1 MYKKSRIMML
11 TCIKHLKLFFRKP
24 HNDTICKSVRN
35 PKPCRNENCQ
45 LTIDLMLLVVTSS
58 CTFFY
63 TC

>member
-1 MYKKSRIMML
+1 ML

-45 LTIDLMLLVVTSS
+45 LIIDLMLLVVTSS